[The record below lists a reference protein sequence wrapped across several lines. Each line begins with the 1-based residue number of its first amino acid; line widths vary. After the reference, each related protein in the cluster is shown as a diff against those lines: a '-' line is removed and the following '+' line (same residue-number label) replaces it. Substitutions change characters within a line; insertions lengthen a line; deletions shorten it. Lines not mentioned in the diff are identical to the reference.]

1 MHYVGLMGKF
11 GSTRPRYLYAHHVV
25 ASRVAFPDFFE
36 PSAASELGDIKN
48 RLSEIERTKNI
59 K

>member
-1 MHYVGLMGKF
+1 LA
-11 GSTRPRYLYAHHVV
+11 RLARAPRYLYAHHVV